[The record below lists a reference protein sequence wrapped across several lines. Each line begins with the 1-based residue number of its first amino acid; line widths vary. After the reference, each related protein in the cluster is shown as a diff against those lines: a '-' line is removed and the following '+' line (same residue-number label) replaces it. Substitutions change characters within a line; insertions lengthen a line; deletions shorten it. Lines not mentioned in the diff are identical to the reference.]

1 MMKRLWIL
9 GVVLALASGMAQDK
23 APKADPT
30 EEELGARFDALAN
43 RANAALESLK
53 QFEERLKNQG
63 LSLRY
68 DIVLSRV
75 RLESSMD
82 SAEKELR
89 EKHFEAVRRA
99 LDRAQ
104 GAVEKLEAFLRG
116 D

>member
-1 MMKRLWIL
+1 MF
-9 GVVLALASGMAQDK
+9 GVVLALAAVMAQDK
-23 APKADPT
+23 TPKTDSE

-75 RLESSMD
+75 RVESSMD

-89 EKHFEAVRRA
+89 GKHFEAVRRA

-104 GAVEKLEAFLRG
+104 AAVDKLEAFLRG